1 MKQKMAITGA
11 VALVFA
17 AAATTAHAQS
27 AGSFYVTTGWIHLAP
42 QDSSDPLKVMSV
54 GGTPVNLTEPNT
66 GAGVDNA
73 DTLGLATGYFWT
85 DHIVTE
91 FVAGIPPRFNL
102 SGKGLSEQFG
112 VLGHVYQWSPAL
124 LLKYYFNDANAKFR
138 PYVGVGA
145 TYVWFTGA
153 KITNSAFERGVLGGP
168 TSVTTTNQWAPVL
181 NVGFSY
187 NFTKHWFGG
196 LSLSYIPVS
205 VKATLTTQ
213 RPTQIGTLTQTSQAK
228 IKLNPIVTYLQ
239 LGYRF

>member
-11 VALVFA
+11 IALVFA
-17 AAATTAHAQS
+17 AAATAAHAQS

-102 SGKGLSEQFG
+102 SGKGQFEQFG

-145 TYVWFTGA
+145 TYVWFTGG

-181 NVGFSY
+181 NVGFTY

-213 RPTQIGTLTQTSQAK
+213 RPTPIGTLTQTSQAK
-228 IKLNPIVTYLQ
+228 INLNPIVTYLQ